1 MSPSCE
7 NFITLISIRH
17 ILSLFFFYILSLKE
31 HKTFAYQKKT
41 KLSPQENPQLV
52 VEKKTELFIMRP

>member
-17 ILSLFFFYILSLKE
+17 ILSLKE
-31 HKTFAYQKKT
+31 HKTFANQKKT

-52 VEKKTELFIMRP
+52 VEKKLNYLS